1 MGRPGTDLSPLGVGR
16 DPFSIG
22 GAGRGSDAA
31 EEALRQGRPLGIS
44 YRARGPRNSGGEA
57 LRALFL
63 VKNALE
69 VVHGA
74 EGELFKS

>member
-16 DPFSIG
+16 DPFSLG

-44 YRARGPRNSGGEA
+44 YPARGPRNSGGS
-57 LRALFL
+57 RARPIS
-63 VKNALE
+63 
-69 VVHGA
+69 G
-74 EGELFKS
+74 